1 MLFVSTQAAYS
12 MIKSKHIQEEVR
24 STVMNYFRIPLNAFV
39 AVALIKISEFSSATA
54 LTAAAAMHITALLIF
69 WFCKALFRKDPSN
82 KAAATAAALEEQY
95 ISDAESGSGLLLTV
109 VQKDDDQ

>member
-1 MLFVSTQAAYS
+1 MQVSVGMFYPAYS

-54 LTAAAAMHITALLIF
+54 LTAAAAMHITALVIF

-82 KAAATAAALEEQY
+82 KAAAALEEQY

-109 VQKDDDQ
+109 VHNKDDDQ